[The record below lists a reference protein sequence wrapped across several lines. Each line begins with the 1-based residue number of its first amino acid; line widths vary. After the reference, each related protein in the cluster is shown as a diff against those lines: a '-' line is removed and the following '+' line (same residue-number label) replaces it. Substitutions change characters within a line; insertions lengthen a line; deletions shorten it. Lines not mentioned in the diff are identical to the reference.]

1 MIDLNLFFALV
12 SFYFVMYVTP
22 GPNNA
27 MVLTSGLKF
36 GFAKTIPHM
45 SGITIGHILQLIL
58 VCLGLGKI
66 FQVFPEIQQVLKIIC
81 AAYLLYLG
89 YKIIGSFSKI
99 KEDDSRPLKFHEA
112 ALFQIVNPKAWT
124 ISSMAAS
131 GFLPKGENLIFSILY
146 IAAIAIIVIVGFSAT
161 NQTDIIDSTL
171 SSISEPLLV
180 NVDQTTYQRADII
193 SISGNSKSASTQL
206 VELSIENTNGVKI
219 WNENINLKNDGKFS
233 TLVIAGG
240 GGWENDGTYI
250 LKATHSNLA
259 SEIEFK
265 FFT

>member
-66 FQVFPEIQQVLKIIC
+66 FQIVPEIQQVLKIIC

-99 KEDDSRPLKFHEA
+99 KEDNSRPLKFHEA

-131 GFLPKGENLIFSILY
+131 SFLPKDENLIFSILY
-146 IAAIAIIVIVGFSAT
+146 IATIALIICPLSIFPWAAFGSSIRNLVKNNKLKALIEYFLAFLLLITAILIVI
-161 NQTDIIDSTL
+161 Q
-171 SSISEPLLV
+171 
-180 NVDQTTYQRADII
+180 
-193 SISGNSKSASTQL
+193 K
-206 VELSIENTNGVKI
+206 
-219 WNENINLKNDGKFS
+219 
-233 TLVIAGG
+233 
-240 GGWENDGTYI
+240 
-250 LKATHSNLA
+250 
-259 SEIEFK
+259 
-265 FFT
+265 

>member
-66 FQVFPEIQQVLKIIC
+66 FQIFPEIQKMLKIIC

-89 YKIIGSFSKI
+89 YKIIGSFVKI
-99 KEDDSRPLKFHEA
+99 KKDDSRPLKFHEA

-131 GFLPKGENLIFSILY
+131 SFLPKDGNLISSILY
-146 IAAIAIIVIVGFSAT
+146 IATIALIICPLSISPWAAFGSVIRNLVKNNKLKAFIEYFLAFLLLITAILIVI
-161 NQTDIIDSTL
+161 Q
-171 SSISEPLLV
+171 
-180 NVDQTTYQRADII
+180 
-193 SISGNSKSASTQL
+193 K
-206 VELSIENTNGVKI
+206 
-219 WNENINLKNDGKFS
+219 
-233 TLVIAGG
+233 
-240 GGWENDGTYI
+240 
-250 LKATHSNLA
+250 
-259 SEIEFK
+259 
-265 FFT
+265 

>member
-12 SFYFVMYVTP
+12 SFYFVMYITP

-36 GFAKTIPHM
+36 GFAKTVPHM

-66 FQVFPEIQQVLKIIC
+66 FQIFPEIQQVLKIIC
-81 AAYLLYLG
+81 ASYLLYLG

-124 ISSMAAS
+124 ISSMVAS
-131 GFLPKGENLIFSILY
+131 GFLPEDENLIFSILY
-146 IAAIAIIVIVGFSAT
+146 IATIALIICPLSISPWAAFGSTIKNLVENNKLKGLIEYFLAFLLLITAILIVI
-161 NQTDIIDSTL
+161 Q
-171 SSISEPLLV
+171 
-180 NVDQTTYQRADII
+180 
-193 SISGNSKSASTQL
+193 K
-206 VELSIENTNGVKI
+206 
-219 WNENINLKNDGKFS
+219 
-233 TLVIAGG
+233 
-240 GGWENDGTYI
+240 
-250 LKATHSNLA
+250 
-259 SEIEFK
+259 
-265 FFT
+265 

>member
-1 MIDLNLFFALV
+1 MIDLNLFIALV

-36 GFAKTIPHM
+36 GFFKTIPHM

-58 VCLGLGKI
+58 VCFGLGKI
-66 FQVFPEIQQVLKIIC
+66 FQIFPEIQNVLKIIC
-81 AAYLLYLG
+81 AIYLLYLG

-131 GFLPKGENLIFSILY
+131 GFLPKDGNLIF
-146 IAAIAIIVIVGFSAT
+146 AIIFISFVAL
-161 NQTDIIDSTL
+161 IICPL
-171 SSISEPLLV
+171 SISPWAAFGSAIRNLVKNNKIKAVIEYFLAILLLI
-180 NVDQTTYQRADII
+180 TAII
-193 SISGNSKSASTQL
+193 IVLQ
-206 VELSIENTNGVKI
+206 
-219 WNENINLKNDGKFS
+219 
-233 TLVIAGG
+233 
-240 GGWENDGTYI
+240 
-250 LKATHSNLA
+250 
-259 SEIEFK
+259 
-265 FFT
+265 

>member
-1 MIDLNLFFALV
+1 MLDLNLFIALV

-36 GFAKTIPHM
+36 GFIKSIPHM

-66 FQVFPEIQQVLKIIC
+66 FQIFPSLQNILKIIC
-81 AAYLLYLG
+81 AIYLLYLG

-131 GFLPKGENLIFSILY
+131 SFLPKDGNL
-146 IAAIAIIVIVGFSAT
+146 
-161 NQTDIIDSTL
+161 
-171 SSISEPLLV
+171 
-180 NVDQTTYQRADII
+180 II
-193 SISGNSKSASTQL
+193 SIFFIASIAL
-206 VELSIENTNGVKI
+206 VICPLSISPWAAFGSAIRNLVKNNKI
-219 WNENINLKNDGKFS
+219 KALIEYFLAFLL
-233 TLVIAGG
+233 LVTA
-240 GGWENDGTYI
+240 I
-250 LKATHSNLA
+250 LIVIQK
-259 SEIEFK
+259 
-265 FFT
+265 

>member
-12 SFYFVMYVTP
+12 SFYFVMYITP

-27 MVLTSGLKF
+27 MVLSSGLKF

-131 GFLPKGENLIFSILY
+131 GFLPKDENLIFSILY
-146 IAAIAIIVIVGFSAT
+146 IAAIALIICPLSISPWAAFGSSIRDLVKNNKLKALIEYFLAFLLLITAILIVI
-161 NQTDIIDSTL
+161 Q
-171 SSISEPLLV
+171 
-180 NVDQTTYQRADII
+180 
-193 SISGNSKSASTQL
+193 K
-206 VELSIENTNGVKI
+206 
-219 WNENINLKNDGKFS
+219 
-233 TLVIAGG
+233 
-240 GGWENDGTYI
+240 
-250 LKATHSNLA
+250 
-259 SEIEFK
+259 
-265 FFT
+265 

>member
-12 SFYFVMYVTP
+12 SFYFVMYITP

-58 VCLGLGKI
+58 VCLGFGKI
-66 FQVFPEIQQVLKIIC
+66 FQIFPEIQQVLKIIC

-99 KEDDSRPLKFHEA
+99 KEDDSRPLKFQEA
-112 ALFQIVNPKAWT
+112 ALFQIINPKAWT

-131 GFLPKGENLIFSILY
+131 GFLPKDENLIFSILY
-146 IAAIAIIVIVGFSAT
+146 IAAIALIICPLSISPWAAFGSSIRNLVKNNKLKALIEYFLAFLLLITAILIVI
-161 NQTDIIDSTL
+161 Q
-171 SSISEPLLV
+171 
-180 NVDQTTYQRADII
+180 
-193 SISGNSKSASTQL
+193 K
-206 VELSIENTNGVKI
+206 
-219 WNENINLKNDGKFS
+219 
-233 TLVIAGG
+233 
-240 GGWENDGTYI
+240 
-250 LKATHSNLA
+250 
-259 SEIEFK
+259 
-265 FFT
+265 